1 MSVKHSLL
9 ALLRGGPHSA
19 SGLQHRFAE
28 LTEDTWP
35 LNIGQ
40 VSQTLSR
47 LERDGFV
54 EQAGT
59 ATAPTGR
66 AVSTYQ
72 LTDAGRQE
80 VGDWFSS
87 GVVRS
92 AEDRDELVM
101 KLSLAAAPGSGVE
114 LLALLDAQRR
124 ATLSQL
130 REVNQMSRTLAP
142 RATADRLQ
150 AEHRIF
156 DLEAEIRFL
165 DRVESLQRERTI

>member
-1 MSVKHSLL
+1 MSIKHSLL

-40 VSQTLSR
+40 VSQTLRR
-47 LERDGFV
+47 LERDGFI
-54 EQAGT
+54 EQDGT
-59 ATAPTGR
+59 VTAPTGR
-66 AVSTYQ
+66 EVSTYQ

-92 AEDRDELVM
+92 TAERDELVM
-101 KLSLAAAPGSGVE
+101 KLSLAADPDSGIE
-114 LLALLDAQRR
+114 LLSLLDAQRR
-124 ATLSQL
+124 ATLAQL
-130 REVNQMSRTLAP
+130 RAVNQMSRTLAP
-142 RATADRLQ
+142 RATAERLQ
-150 AEHRIF
+150 AERRIF

-165 DRVESLQRERTI
+165 DRVEALQHERTT